1 MNIKQRLDE
10 IWSQDYINS
19 LPIQIKRGYCFAEN
33 NAHKRYLITGF
44 NPSFRDM
51 QDHIGNTSY
60 ALDFYD
66 TTHNNY
72 FSPVKKMLYED
83 EVNLDLRGEAAY
95 TDLFYF
101 REQNQEF
108 LQKQIIPSPNGIRFM
123 VDQLNLTQHIIEDII
138 QPNLIVVKNKESW
151 AYFGKL
157 FEEKGWGWMG
167 YKFEF
172 VQNMNCGELFRIT
185 GLLDSSERIA
195 PEIRETNLKGSFVLF
210 SKHINQYTPVEE
222 RPIARQLCSIGLW
235 AYGEKMTK
243 EFAL

>member
-10 IWSQDYINS
+10 IWSQDYIKS
-19 LPIQIKRGYCFAEN
+19 LPVQVMRGYCFAEN
-33 NAHKRYLITGF
+33 NVHKRYLITGF

-66 TTHNNY
+66 TTHDNY

-151 AYFGKL
+151 AYFGKM
-157 FEEKGWGWMG
+157 FEEKGWVWMG

-185 GLLDSSERIA
+185 GLLDSNERIA

-210 SKHINQYTPVEE
+210 SKHINQYTPVAE
-222 RPIARQLCSIGLW
+222 RPVARQLCSIGLW
-235 AYGEKMTK
+235 SYAEKMTRNY
-243 EFAL
+243 AL